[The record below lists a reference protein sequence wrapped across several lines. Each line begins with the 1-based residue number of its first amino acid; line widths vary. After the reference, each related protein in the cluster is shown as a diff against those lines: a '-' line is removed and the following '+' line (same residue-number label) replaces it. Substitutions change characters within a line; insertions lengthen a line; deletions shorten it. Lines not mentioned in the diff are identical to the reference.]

1 MFEIST
7 LEFEKLQSFMQKNPF
22 EFGAKIV
29 IFGCFRVEFEENIL
43 DKLSKENKTAFLLG
57 DFNRLI
63 EL

>member
-29 IFGCFRVEFEENIL
+29 IFGCFRVEFEENIFIFEISTL
-43 DKLSKENKTAFLLG
+43 EFAIMQSVM
-57 DFNRLI
+57 
-63 EL
+63 